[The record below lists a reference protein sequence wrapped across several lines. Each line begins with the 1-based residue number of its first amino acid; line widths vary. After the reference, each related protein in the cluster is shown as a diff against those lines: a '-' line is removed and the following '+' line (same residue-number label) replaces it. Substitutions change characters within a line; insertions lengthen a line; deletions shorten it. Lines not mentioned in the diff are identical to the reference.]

1 MSGSSSSSVNGFQ
14 TTIRLV
20 LAVALVQGF
29 AQISGL
35 GDAYYA
41 SMAVISVTVG
51 TYGNTLEL
59 GRQRLVGTLVGAL
72 VVLVAYPALKTLPL
86 MVGLP
91 LGMVLARLL
100 AGSLKLTVGYSVCL
114 FVVVMGW
121 LKHENQL
128 DTWIPLR
135 LFWTAVGV
143 LIALLALRL
152 FWPARARQQQRE
164 GLLALLLDLGQ
175 AIAAHLRR
183 ELPRMGV
190 GVGASSAN
198 PQPSGATPSL
208 EDLRNTLLA
217 LRGQRADAL
226 RELGS
231 QGSQHPLALIWA
243 ALDQQGELLILVLS
257 GLQRLRQPPWHRP
270 ELGQLAQQLAQRM
283 AEVQQRLELWLHTLA
298 SSPLRIPPP
307 PLPAWEPRN
316 LTTLVSDQAAAA
328 LSLDEQ
334 QELGTRL
341 QLLNRLERSLHDTE
355 ARWQDALNRYR

>member
-1 MSGSSSSSVNGFQ
+1 MSGSSANGVSGFHA
-14 TTIRLV
+14 TIRLV

-29 AQISGL
+29 AQISGV
-35 GDAYYA
+35 GDGYYA
-41 SMAVISVTVG
+41 SLAVISVTVG
-51 TYGNTLEL
+51 NYGNTLEL
-59 GRQRLVGTLVGAL
+59 GRQRLVGTVVGAL
-72 VVLVAYPALKTLPL
+72 VVLVAYPALGSLPL

-91 LGMVLARLL
+91 LGMALARLL
-100 AGSLKLTVGYSVCL
+100 AGSLKLTVGYSVCM

-164 GLLALLLDLGQ
+164 GLLALLLDLGE
-175 AIAAHLRR
+175 AIAAHLQR
-183 ELPRMGV
+183 ELPRMGR
-190 GVGASSAN
+190 SAN
-198 PQPSGATPSL
+198 AARALPAGTAPTIPA
-208 EDLRNTLLA
+208 LRSTLLA
-217 LRGQRADAL
+217 LREQRTDAL

-231 QGSQHPLALIWA
+231 QANQHPSALIWA
-243 ALDQQGELLILVLS
+243 ALDQQSELLILVLS
-257 GLQRLRQPPWHRP
+257 GLQRLRQPPWQRP
-270 ELGQLAQQLAQRM
+270 ELGQLAEHLAQRM
-283 AEVQQRLELWLHTLA
+283 AEVQQRLELWHHTLA
-298 SSPLRIPPP
+298 SSPLHIPAP

-316 LTTLVSDQAAAA
+316 LTTLVSDQAAVA

-341 QLLNRLERSLHDTE
+341 LLLNRLERSLHDTE
-355 ARWQDALNRYR
+355 ARWQDALIRYR

>member
-1 MSGSSSSSVNGFQ
+1 MSGSTTSGLSSFHA
-14 TTIRLV
+14 TIRLV

-35 GDAYYA
+35 GDGYYA
-41 SMAVISVTVG
+41 SLAVISVTVG

-59 GRQRLVGTLVGAL
+59 GRQRLVGTVVGAL
-72 VVLVAYPALKTLPL
+72 VVLVAYPALGSLPL

-91 LGMVLARLL
+91 LGMALARLL

-175 AIAAHLRR
+175 AIAAHLQ
-183 ELPRMGV
+183 RMGH
-190 GVGASSAN
+190 SAN
-198 PQPSGATPSL
+198 SARALPAGATPTIPA
-208 EDLRNTLLA
+208 LRTTLLA
-217 LRGQRADAL
+217 LREQRTDAL

-231 QGSQHPLALIWA
+231 QANQHPSAQIWA
-243 ALDQQGELLILVLS
+243 ALDQQSELLILVLS
-257 GLQRLRQPPWHRP
+257 GLQRLRQPPWHRA

-283 AEVQQRLELWLHTLA
+283 AEVQQRLELWHHTLV
-298 SSPLRIPPP
+298 SSPLSIPSP

-334 QELGTRL
+334 QELGTCL
-341 QLLNRLERSLHDTE
+341 LLLNRLERSLHDTE
-355 ARWQDALNRYR
+355 ARWQDALNLYR